1 MKITPTKTQGG
12 TLLRLSDKCAFM
24 AFLKLIS
31 GLTSVQLENQTQVC
45 GGHDT
50 RSWGQG
56 TGAGCAM
63 KVGIASPGIKT
74 ETSVALVG
82 I

>member
-1 MKITPTKTQGG
+1 M
-12 TLLRLSDKCAFM
+12 
-24 AFLKLIS
+24 
-31 GLTSVQLENQTQVC
+31 
-45 GGHDT
+45 
-50 RSWGQG
+50 RSRGQG

-63 KVGIASPGIKT
+63 NVGIASPGIKT